1 MSRQTGGIFVAGS
14 YVQSMSDKL
23 IGKLFGAL
31 AVIALLSAGCGKSEE
46 KKGDQTAQPAAAPK
60 APEDPAIAA
69 ARQLFNT
76 RCMSCHGSKGKGDGP
91 AAAAMN
97 PKPRNY
103 TSRKWQ
109 KSVTDEKIAET
120 IRKGG
125 AAMGLNPMMP
135 AQQDLSDEQLA
146 GLVKL
151 IRSFAK

>member
-1 MSRQTGGIFVAGS
+1 MIS
-14 YVQSMSDKL
+14 
-23 IGKLFGAL
+23 KLFGAL
-31 AVIALLSAGCGKSEE
+31 AVLALLVGGCGKSEE
-46 KKGDQTAQPAAAPK
+46 KSDNKKAEPAPVTKK

-69 ARQLFNT
+69 ARQLFT
-76 RCMSCHGSKGKGDGP
+76 MRCQSCHGPEGKGNGP
-91 AAAAMN
+91 AAASMN

-109 KSVTDEKIAET
+109 KSVTDDKIAET
-120 IRKGG
+120 IKKGG

-135 AQQDLSDEQLA
+135 AQQDLTDEQLA

>member
-1 MSRQTGGIFVAGS
+1 MIH
-14 YVQSMSDKL
+14 
-23 IGKLFGAL
+23 KLFGVL
-31 AVIALLSAGCGKSEE
+31 ALLALLVGGCGKSEDKSE
-46 KKGDQTAQPAAAPK
+46 TKAQPETAAAE
-60 APEDPAIAA
+60 PEDPVIAA
-69 ARQLFNT
+69 ARQLFT
-76 RCMSCHGSKGKGDGP
+76 MRCQSCHGPEGKGNGP
-91 AAAAMN
+91 ASATMN

-135 AQQDLSDEQLA
+135 AQQDLTDEQLA

-151 IRSFAK
+151 IRNFAK